1 MNTENTKMRKIHI
14 LAVYGDVNSYEYS
27 DTIASH
33 CENMIKD
40 WTEVTDR
47 EFWEIREEVKI
58 YNQKN
63 KSRFAPEYVIIEQ
76 QTDNALKEIHEN
88 AKVFLQKMKEQRLKE
103 ETKQKAQDEKRKQAV
118 LLRKKKQFEK
128 LKKELNDHTNKLYE
142 KK

>member
-14 LAVYGDVNSYEYS
+14 LAVHGDVNSYEYS

-40 WTEVTDR
+40 WTEVTDN
-47 EFWEIREEVKI
+47 EFWEIHEEVEI
-58 YNQKN
+58 YNQNN
-63 KSRFAPEYVIIEQ
+63 KSRFVIIEQ
-76 QTDNALKEIHEN
+76 QTTDTLKEIHEN
-88 AKVFLQKMKEQRLKE
+88 AKVFLRKMKEQRLKE
-103 ETKQKAQDEKRKQAV
+103 ETKQKAEAEKRKQAV